1 MKFTD
6 VFKEN
11 FLNVSNSLSVLRII
25 LLPFFFYY
33 SKLYAADPGN
43 DRLMAIVVVLIVFA
57 VLSDFLDGY
66 LARRWHQETKMG
78 RYLDPIADK
87 TTSLV
92 ALIILLLYF
101 EFPLWVFL
109 LFLFREVGG
118 VWMGTF
124 LYFKRDMQGKP
135 NIWGKLGVTLTAL
148 CVLWYALSPRLQLLF
163 PEDHVVNMPWLA
175 AYAYAVVMVIGIAAY
190 WWTYWDVIFY
200 GKADEEKEES

>member
-6 VFKEN
+6 VFKEKY
-11 FLNVSNSLSVLRII
+11 LNVSNGLSVLRIL
-25 LLPFFFYY
+25 LLPFFFQY
-33 SKLYAADPGN
+33 SRLYAADPGS
-43 DRLMAIVVVLIVFA
+43 DRLMTIVLVIVFVA

-66 LARRWHQETKMG
+66 LARLWHQETKMG

-92 ALIILLLYF
+92 ALIILLTYF
-101 EFPLWVFL
+101 GFPLWVFL
-109 LFLFREVGG
+109 VFVFREVGG

-148 CVLWYALSPRLQLLF
+148 CVLWFVLSPRLQLVF
-163 PEDHVVNMPWLA
+163 PEDHVLNQPWIA
-175 AYAYAVVMVIGIAAY
+175 AYAYAAVMVIGIAAY

-200 GKADEEKEES
+200 GKPPEDEA